1 MREFIT
7 KAVSSVGFLL
17 VVTGTSFSQDIKFN
31 HITPND
37 GLANGNVRTI
47 LQDYQGFFWFGTE
60 DGLQR
65 YDGYSLVEYR
75 HDPQDST
82 SLSSNYIF
90 RVYEDSKKN
99 LWVGTLDGGL
109 CWYDRKNNNFLCFK
123 DDANDS
129 TSITN
134 NLVRCINESS
144 DGKLYVGL
152 KEGGFS
158 YFQIPDNITN
168 KIAFTNFP
176 FRQGHNSTEYI
187 SVGDIIEDDDKTILV
202 AVTETGVHRFNPR
215 NNDFQEIL
223 NDSIAKRPQKLTVD
237 SKKRLWIST
246 WGEGLY
252 VFDKTTKRLTNHMAG
267 PGDHQLKVNQIEG
280 VYEDAE
286 GNFWIPTDNGLSFL
300 DHSFDPFGKCTFVT
314 YRHNDFEPSSLLSN
328 PIKAFYRDKT
338 NRLWIGSYFGGLN
351 IYDKNALKFSAI
363 QPKPGML
370 EALAI
375 IIFRL
380 LRKIGTRPLDLYDGG
395 GLNYLK
401 GGIAKIRKNQ
411 FTRIDIRLKG
421 EPVEKIKCLEFDR
434 EGNLWIGTW
443 GSGMFQLNPVTLV
456 YKH

>member
-17 VVTGTSFSQDIKFN
+17 IVTGTSFSQDIKFN

-90 RVYEDSKKN
+90 RVYEDTKKN

-123 DDANDS
+123 NDPNDS

-134 NLVRCINESS
+134 NLVRCVTESS

-158 YFQIPDNITN
+158 YFQIPDNVTD

-176 FRQGHNSTEYI
+176 FRQARQY
-187 SVGDIIEDDDKTILV
+187 
-202 AVTETGVHRFNPR
+202 
-215 NNDFQEIL
+215 
-223 NDSIAKRPQKLTVD
+223 
-237 SKKRLWIST
+237 
-246 WGEGLY
+246 
-252 VFDKTTKRLTNHMAG
+252 
-267 PGDHQLKVNQIEG
+267 
-280 VYEDAE
+280 
-286 GNFWIPTDNGLSFL
+286 NGI
-300 DHSFDPFGKCTFVT
+300 H
-314 YRHNDFEPSSLLSN
+314 
-328 PIKAFYRDKT
+328 
-338 NRLWIGSYFGGLN
+338 
-351 IYDKNALKFSAI
+351 FS
-363 QPKPGML
+363 
-370 EALAI
+370 
-375 IIFRL
+375 R
-380 LRKIGTRPLDLYDGG
+380 
-395 GLNYLK
+395 
-401 GGIAKIRKNQ
+401 
-411 FTRIDIRLKG
+411 
-421 EPVEKIKCLEFDR
+421 
-434 EGNLWIGTW
+434 
-443 GSGMFQLNPVTLV
+443 
-456 YKH
+456 